1 MPVLNGTCVTVGRY
15 RNEVHRA
22 ITVARLRVKDPEGA
36 RNLEADMNEAADLL
50 EHAAN
55 LGMATMLLVSMGC
68 FQRGHTSLCT

>member
-1 MPVLNGTCVTVGRY
+1 MIGWLGSAGRY

-36 RNLEADMNEAADLL
+36 RNLEADMSEAADLL

-55 LGMATMLLVSMGC
+55 LGMATMLLVSTGC
-68 FQRGHTSLCT
+68 LRSSHQSLVFM

>member
-1 MPVLNGTCVTVGRY
+1 M
-15 RNEVHRA
+15 HRA

-55 LGMATMLLVSMGC
+55 LGMATMLLVSTGC
-68 FQRGHTSLCT
+68 KAHTSLCPSCGGWVCSQ